1 MDTDKFEN
9 DISVIQFEKDSKRFA
24 LNASKL
30 FFSLV
35 RDIKKNWFDLKGN
48 RCKVTKFT
56 VSITNGKVTQTQ
68 TFFKLSSEIHINS
81 ILADR
86 AQNYIGCI

>member
-35 RDIKKNWFDLKGN
+35 RDIKKN
-48 RCKVTKFT
+48 
-56 VSITNGKVTQTQ
+56 
-68 TFFKLSSEIHINS
+68 
-81 ILADR
+81 
-86 AQNYIGCI
+86 